1 MKFSEK
7 AAKKEDSSNL
17 FNVCPP
23 GFTGDRCEESLA
35 ACPDGENTCLKGAQC
50 FIDPE
55 AETGVLCA
63 SPLSDKGKILVLTL
77 IAWEGGGLRGW
88 RKRGMGI
95 IGIN

>member
-1 MKFSEK
+1 MKFSVK
-7 AAKKEDSSNL
+7 AAEKEDRSKI
-17 FNVCPP
+17 CPP
-23 GFTGDRCEESLA
+23 GSTGDRCEESLA
-35 ACPDGENTCLKGAQC
+35 TCPDGDNPCLNGAQC

-63 SPLSDKGKILVLTL
+63 SPLSEKGKILVLTL
-77 IAWEGGGLRGW
+77 IAF